1 MKTWLRQHA
10 AACSDA
16 LKQLLRT
23 PGNFFFNTLVVAV
36 ALALPIAGLTVLE
49 NVRPISGQLAIEPEL
64 SLFLKTDTSRSDA
77 AATAKS
83 IKNIIRLSGISA
95 RVAFIPR
102 EDALF
107 SLQKS
112 TGLSD
117 ILSTLGDNPLPDAYV
132 ISFEQ
137 HFQLNGER
145 ATPDKI
151 QALAAKLQSMANVEH
166 VQIDSL
172 WIKRLSAL
180 MQLGQ
185 FTLTLLAAALG
196 VVVTT
201 VIFNATRLQV
211 MSHQAEL
218 MVIRLLGAS
227 NHYIQRPYYYAGVI
241 SGLSA
246 GLVALGMVVLTLQPM
261 NHAIADFASLYASEF
276 QLVPLSMPISLLL
289 LGTSSALGW
298 FGAFLSVR
306 YHVGKLC

>member
-246 GLVALGMVVLTLQPM
+246 GLVA
-261 NHAIADFASLYASEF
+261 
-276 QLVPLSMPISLLL
+276 
-289 LGTSSALGW
+289 
-298 FGAFLSVR
+298 
-306 YHVGKLC
+306 